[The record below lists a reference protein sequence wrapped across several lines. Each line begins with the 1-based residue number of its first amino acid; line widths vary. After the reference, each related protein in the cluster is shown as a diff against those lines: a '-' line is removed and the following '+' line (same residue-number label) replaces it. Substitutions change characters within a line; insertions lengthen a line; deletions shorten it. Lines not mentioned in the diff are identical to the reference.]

1 MREHAGGPRGVVA
14 DDGVHAGRGRGVRA
28 RTARRPRGGAADAC
42 LLAFFALA
50 VGFALVGQLVPLDS
64 VTSHGMGF
72 EAPSATHVLGT
83 DELGRDVLA
92 RTLHGGAALLGVAL
106 VSTLVSTL
114 TGVALGCAISGHGL
128 ASRAVSLAVDV
139 LVVLPSVLVMMV
151 LVFGMGAGVTT
162 MAVVMTVVT
171 APYLARYTR
180 SLARPVLASDYVT
193 LARLAGDALP
203 LVMVRDVLP
212 AIALPLATDTGQRF
226 ISAVYLVASASFLG
240 FDPLGS
246 GADWG
251 TMIQAGL
258 SGLSLNPWST
268 LAPTIALAC
277 VTVSGNLLVDRLG
290 RRGEL

>member
-1 MREHAGGPRGVVA
+1 MHSRGAVEVA
-14 DDGVHAGRGRGVRA
+14 
-28 RTARRPRGGAADAC
+28 
-42 LLAFFALA
+42 LLVFFALA
-50 VGFALVGQLVPLDS
+50 VGVALVGRVVPLDS
-64 VTSHGMGF
+64 VTSWGMGYA
-72 EAPSATHVLGT
+72 APSADHVLGT
-83 DELGRDVLA
+83 DSLGRDVLA
-92 RTLHGGAALLGVAL
+92 RTLHGGAELLGVAL
-106 VSTLVSTL
+106 LATLVSTAV
-114 TGVALGCAISGHGL
+114 GVALGFAITGHGVL
-128 ASRAVSLAVDV
+128 PRLTSLLVDV
-139 LVVLPSVLVMMV
+139 LVVLPSMLVMMV
-151 LVFGMGAGVTT
+151 LVFSLGAGIAT
-162 MAVVMTVVT
+162 MAIVMTVVT

-193 LARLAGDALP
+193 LARLAGDATP

-212 AIALPLATDTGQRF
+212 AIALPLLTDTGQRF

-258 SGLSLNPWST
+258 AGLSLNAWAT

-290 RRGEL
+290 KRGEL